1 MMNKYNITITNATKE
16 EWARM
21 VAELKKNGF
30 SVSEF
35 VRDSTL
41 TQYRRIYLKWVK
53 FKDQKEHTC

>member
-41 TQYRRIYLKWVK
+41 TQYRRIYSK
-53 FKDQKEHTC
+53 

>member
-1 MMNKYNITITNATKE
+1 MNKYNITITNATKE
-16 EWARM
+16 EWTKM

-41 TQYRRIYLKWVK
+41 AKYRRIYSKWVK
-53 FKDQKEHTC
+53 FKDQQEHTC

>member
-41 TQYRRIYLKWVK
+41 TQYRRIYSKWVK

>member
-41 TQYRRIYLKWVK
+41 TQYRRIYSKWVK
-53 FKDQKEHTC
+53 FKAQKEHTC

>member
-1 MMNKYNITITNATKE
+1 MNKYNITITNSTKE
-16 EWARM
+16 EWAKM

-41 TQYRRIYLKWVK
+41 AKYRRIYSK
-53 FKDQKEHTC
+53 

>member
-16 EWARM
+16 EWAKM

-41 TQYRRIYLKWVK
+41 AKYRRIYTKWVK
-53 FKDQKEHTC
+53 FKDRKENTC

>member
-1 MMNKYNITITNATKE
+1 MNKYNITITNATKE
-16 EWARM
+16 EWAKM

-41 TQYRRIYLKWVK
+41 DKYRRIYSKWVK